1 MTQLIGKNIKGK
13 CPKCRNEG
21 EIDLYESVNVT
32 GSPELLEAVKN
43 RKINSLHCE
52 KCGFKNEIIM
62 PFLYHD
68 MHFYHDM
75 NKTLM
80 VWVYPEGEEG
90 REMAKAAKKAQE
102 ENKSLAPPLREM
114 MA

>member
-1 MTQLIGKNIKGK
+1 MTQIIGENIKKK
-13 CPKCRNEG
+13 CPKCGNE
-21 EIDLYESVNVT
+21 EKMDFYWSVNVT
-32 GSPELLEAVKN
+32 GNPELLEKVKN
-43 RKINSLHCE
+43 RAINSFHCE

-80 VWVYPEGEEG
+80 VWVYPEGDEG
-90 REMAKAAKKAQE
+90 
-102 ENKSLAPPLREM
+102 
-114 MA
+114 

>member
-43 RKINSLHCE
+43 RKVGPI
-52 KCGFKNEIIM
+52 K
-62 PFLYHD
+62 
-68 MHFYHDM
+68 
-75 NKTLM
+75 
-80 VWVYPEGEEG
+80 
-90 REMAKAAKKAQE
+90 
-102 ENKSLAPPLREM
+102 
-114 MA
+114 